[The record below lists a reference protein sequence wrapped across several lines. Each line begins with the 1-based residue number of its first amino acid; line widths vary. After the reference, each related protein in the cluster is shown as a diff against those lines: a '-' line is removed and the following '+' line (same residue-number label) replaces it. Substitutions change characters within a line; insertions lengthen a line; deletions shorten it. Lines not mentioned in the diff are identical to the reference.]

1 MKAWLAWWP
10 PLAALYVLLVG
21 TLALPELVIAA
32 IAASVGATGAVL
44 VQPRLPRPRPRLAWR
59 PLADLFPDALRL
71 AWALVRGTRGRF
83 EEVPFEGGAEAEA
96 LGSLAPCTI
105 VVAVDRERGVLLIHR
120 LAP

>member
-21 TLALPELVIAA
+21 TLAPPELIIAA

-44 VQPRLPRPRPRLAWR
+44 VRQRISRPRLPWR
-59 PLADLFPDALRL
+59 PFRDLFPDALRL
-71 AWALVRGTRGRF
+71 AAVLVTGARGRY

-105 VVAVDRERGVLLIHR
+105 VVAVDRERGVLLTHR

>member
-1 MKAWLAWWP
+1 MKAWLAWWL

-21 TLALPELVIAA
+21 TLAPPELVIAA

-44 VQPRLPRPRPRLAWR
+44 VRRRIPRPRLAWR
-59 PLADLFPDALRL
+59 PFLALFPDALRL
-71 AWALVRGTRGRF
+71 AAALFTGARGRY
-83 EEVPFEGGAEAEA
+83 EEVPFAGGAEAEA

-105 VVAVDRERGVLLIHR
+105 VVAVDRERGVLLTHR